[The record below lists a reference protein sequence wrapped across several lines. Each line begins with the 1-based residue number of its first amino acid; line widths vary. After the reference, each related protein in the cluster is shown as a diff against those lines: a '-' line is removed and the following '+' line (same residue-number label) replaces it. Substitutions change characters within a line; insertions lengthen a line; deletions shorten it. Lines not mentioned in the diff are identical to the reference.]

1 LFYPQSLLDLFIK
14 KLKKYVMT
22 KYEIF
27 KKKHKE
33 AETVAEQKKLLKTY
47 LLGLTAEELRQFS
60 MDAPNVIG
68 EILDLKGEKERQE
81 A

>member
-1 LFYPQSLLDLFIK
+1 
-14 KLKKYVMT
+14 MT

-33 AETVAEQKKLLKTY
+33 AETVAEQKKLLKAY
-47 LLGLTAEELRQFS
+47 LLSLTAEELRQFS
-60 MDAPNVIG
+60 MDKPDVIG
-68 EILDLKGEKERQE
+68 KILALESEKGRQE

>member
-1 LFYPQSLLDLFIK
+1 
-14 KLKKYVMT
+14 MT

-27 KKKHKE
+27 KKKHKA
-33 AETVAEQKKLLKTY
+33 AETVAEQKKLLKAY

-60 MDAPNVIG
+60 MDAPDVIG
-68 EILDLKGEKERQE
+68 KILALESEKGRQE

>member
-1 LFYPQSLLDLFIK
+1 
-14 KLKKYVMT
+14 MT

-27 KKKHKE
+27 KKKHKA

-60 MDAPNVIG
+60 MDTPDVIG
-68 EILDLKGEKERQE
+68 KILASENEKGRQE